1 MVTVL
6 FQMTAK
12 AGREAE
18 CARLANEVTASTRIE
33 DDGCISYTFY
43 RRSDDPRGFMLFEQ
57 WRDGPSIAAH
67 MERLKRVYGPPDD
80 SEPYPPG
87 HHRRRLPKA
96 FLDYFDKTEAIRYDE
111 IE

>member
-18 CARLANEVTASTRIE
+18 CARLAQEVTASTRAE

-43 RRSDDPRGFMLFEQ
+43 RRSDDPRELMLFEQ
-57 WRDGPSIAAH
+57 WRDGLAIGAH

-80 SEPYPPG
+80 DEPYPST

-96 FLDYFDKTEAIRYDE
+96 FLAYFDKTEAVRYDA